1 MIRVELYNSRVDN
14 FITTPMITL
23 QQLSKFQQSK
33 RKMIFVLRAYNND
46 NSQYLQYVSYK
57 FENVVEK
64 LMSEMSICSYKEI
77 ENHFIITL
85 EEGY

>member
-1 MIRVELYNSRVDN
+1 MIKVELYNSSVSN

-23 QQLSKFQQSK
+23 EQLSKFQQSK

-46 NSQYLQYVSYK
+46 NVQYLQYVSYK
-57 FENVVEK
+57 FENAVEK
-64 LMSEMSICSYKEI
+64 LMSEMTICNYEEV

>member
-1 MIRVELYNSRVDN
+1 MIKVELYNSKASDFN
-14 FITTPMITL
+14 TTPIITL
-23 QQLSKFQQSK
+23 EQLSKFQQSK
-33 RKMIFVLRAYNND
+33 RKMIFVLRVYNND
-46 NSQYLQYVSYK
+46 NVQYLQYVSYK

-64 LMSEMSICSYKEI
+64 LMSEMTICNYEEV